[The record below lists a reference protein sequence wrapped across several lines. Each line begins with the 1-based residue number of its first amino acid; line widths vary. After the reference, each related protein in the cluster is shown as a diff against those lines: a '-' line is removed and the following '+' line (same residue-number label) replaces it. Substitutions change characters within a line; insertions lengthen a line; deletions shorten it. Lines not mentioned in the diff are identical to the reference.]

1 MRPKDFM
8 HLLERC
14 LEAGSA
20 DNELPS
26 LFLVG
31 PPGVGKTSMMHQVT
45 QEKGVGFRHSQLT
58 INEPSD
64 LKGIPFPDGSGDTLK
79 WLHDGY
85 LPLSVNG
92 NRPDLPERGIWL
104 LDDLTTAP
112 PLVQASAYQAVIWP
126 HQVGTAKLLPGWI
139 VAGAGNREA
148 DQALV
153 KKMPTPLANRF
164 THIHMDWELENMQ
177 ENLDDWTTWA
187 TGAGVEPMVVSFLNS
202 PAATQ
207 SDHHLLFHFDPKHSQ
222 NAFPTPR
229 SWESVSRWKRAG
241 LPRHIEQ
248 EAIEGTVGRGAAT
261 ALWTFEALFSQL
273 PDPMEILERGNFDG
287 TPTRRDLQYALACSL
302 AQVASGVAHYE
313 NAIQWAEKVT
323 PELGVLLLK
332 IISGRDMQNLYLA
345 PSYVK
350 WARENLDV
358 VMT

>member
-1 MRPKDFM
+1 MRANNVM
-8 HLLERC
+8 LLLERC
-14 LEAGSA
+14 LEAGSG
-20 DNELPS
+20 DNELPA

-31 PPGVGKTSMMHQVT
+31 PPGVGKTSMAYQVA
-45 QEKGVGFRHSQLT
+45 QEQGVGFRHSQLT

-64 LKGIPFPDGSGDTLK
+64 LKGLPFPDGEGHTLR

-85 LPLSVNG
+85 LPLTVNG
-92 NRPDLPERGIWL
+92 ARPDMPERGIWL

-139 VAGAGNREA
+139 VMGAGNRET

-164 THIHMDWELENMQ
+164 THIHMDWELEHMAA
-177 ENLDDWTTWA
+177 NLVDWSDWA
-187 TGAGVEPMVVSFLNS
+187 AQAGVHPVIISFLNS

-207 SDHHLLFHFDPKHSQ
+207 SDHHLLFHFNPKLGQ

-229 SWESVSRWKRAG
+229 SWEKVSRWKKAA
-241 LPRHIEQ
+241 LPRGIEQ
-248 EAIEGTVGRGAAT
+248 EAIEGTVGKGAAT
-261 ALWTFEALFSQL
+261 ALWAFEALFSQL
-273 PDPMEILERGNFDG
+273 PDPMEILERGNFAV
-287 TPTRRDLQYALACSL
+287 TPTRRDLQYALTCSL
-302 AQVASGVAHYE
+302 AQVASTAKHYE
-313 NAIQWAEKVT
+313 NAIQWAEKVS

-332 IISGRDMQNLYLA
+332 IISGRDMPGLYLA

-350 WARENLDV
+350 WARANLDV
-358 VMT
+358 VMA